1 MLKGLIGKKIGMT
14 QIFDEKGVA
23 QPVTIIEAGPCF
35 VTQVRNPE
43 KDGYSAVQLGF
54 GEVHPKRLTGGE
66 LGAMVVLDAVARL
79 VPGVL
84 DEQSTLEESHS
95 DSLLEY
101 PHYTRPAVWEG
112 REVPHV
118 LLSGHHG
125 QVAAWRQR
133 ERSRRTLERRPDM
146 LAHANLKQ
154 ADKDYLQSLGWQ
166 PPA

>member
-1 MLKGLIGKKIGMT
+1 MATLVS
-14 QIFDEKGVA
+14 FHAHPDDE
-23 QPVTIIEAGPCF
+23 T
-35 VTQVRNPE
+35 T
-43 KDGYSAVQLGF
+43 S
-54 GEVHPKRLTGGE
+54 TGGTIARAAAE
-66 LGAMVVLDAVARL
+66 GHRVVLVFGTNGEEGEP

-112 REVPHV
+112 REVPGV

-125 QVAAWRQR
+125 QVAAWRHR
-133 ERSRRTLERRPDM
+133 ERLRRTLERRPDM
-146 LAHANLKQ
+146 LAHADLKQ
-154 ADKDYLQSLGWQ
+154 ADKDFLQSLGWQ